1 MHKVT
6 LALPLSLL
14 ANRGGAARGLL
25 QHRCKTRVVAYNV
38 TPGLGEEG
46 TLLERVM
53 RHRAPF
59 PEPSMPPR
67 AAEDSEEAGV

>member
-25 QHRCKTRVVAYNV
+25 STGKTRVVAYNV
-38 TPGLGEEG
+38 TPDLGKKG
-46 TLLERVM
+46 TPLKRVTLHKPLEKSL
-53 RHRAPF
+53 HPLPPAW
-59 PEPSMPPR
+59 EP
-67 AAEDSEEAGV
+67 